1 MSKETFAVHIRDGYT
16 FKGPA
21 VKIGRGKMEGEVVE
35 GADVHLPLKMLNRH
49 GLIAGATGTG
59 KTKTLQL
66 ISESLSAAGIPVLV
80 MDIKGDLS
88 GIAVPGSTN
97 DKIKERSELIGLPF
111 EPSGFP
117 VELLTLSPKQ
127 QGVRLRATVTE
138 FGPILFSKI
147 LGLNDTQSG
156 LVSMLF
162 KYSDDHDLPL
172 LDIKDFKSLLQ
183 FAAEAGK
190 EEIEEAYGKIST
202 VSLGTIQRK
211 IIELEQQGGDAFFGE
226 VSFDVADLMRTDSE
240 GQGVISV
247 LRVMDLQD
255 RPKMF
260 STFMLQLLAELYGTC
275 PEVGDLD
282 KPKLVLFIDEAHLIF
297 SEASK
302 ALLDQIETTIK
313 LIRSKGIGIFFCT
326 QNPMDV
332 PASILGQLG
341 MKVQHALRAFTA
353 ADRKVIKQ
361 TAENYPLSEFYKTD
375 ELLTQVGV
383 GEALFTCLNEKG
395 IPTPLVHIMLG
406 APRSRMDV
414 LTDSEVLNLIKSSKL
429 AAKYNAE
436 VDNNSAHEMLK
447 ERIQEAKKDA
457 VKAVEQK
464 KKAKEE
470 PTIIEQVLDNS
481 VVKSSLRTAAT
492 MLTRSLLGTLLGG
505 RRR

>member
-1 MSKETFAVHIRDGYT
+1 MSKESFASHIQAGYT
-16 FKGPA
+16 FKGPTI
-21 VKIGRGKMEGEVVE
+21 KIGRAKLDNEVVE
-35 GADVHLPLKMLNRH
+35 GADVFLPLKMMNRH

-59 KTKTLQL
+59 KTKTLQV

-88 GIAVPGSTN
+88 GIAVPGSVN
-97 DKIKERSELIGLPF
+97 DKIRERSGLIGIPY

-117 VELLTLSPKQ
+117 AELLTLTPSQ
-127 QGVRLRATVTE
+127 NGVRLRATVTE

-162 KYSDDHDLPL
+162 KYSDDHNMPL
-172 LDIKDFKSLLQ
+172 LDIKDLKALLQ
-183 FAAEAGK
+183 FASESGK
-190 EEIEEAYGKIST
+190 GDIEKEYGKIST
-202 VSLGTIQRK
+202 VSLSTIQRK
-211 IIELEQQGGDAFFGE
+211 IIELEQQGGDSFFGE
-226 VSFDVADLMRTDSE
+226 ISFDVADLMKTDEE
-240 GQGVISV
+240 GQGQISV

-282 KPKLVLFIDEAHLIF
+282 KPKLVMFIDEAHLIF
-297 SEASK
+297 NEASK
-302 ALLDQIETTIK
+302 ALLQQIETTIK

-332 PASILGQLG
+332 PADILGQLG

-361 TAENYPLSEFYKTD
+361 TAENYPLSDFYKTD

-395 IPTPLVHIMLG
+395 IPTPLVHVMLA

-414 LTDSEVLNLIKSSKL
+414 LTDGEVTDLVKRSRL

-436 VDNNSAHEMLK
+436 VDNASAYEMLQQK
-447 ERIQEAKKDA
+447 INAVRQETEK
-457 VKAVEQK
+457 VVEQK
-464 KKAKEE
+464 KKEKEE
-470 PTIIEQVLDNS
+470 PTLIEQVLDNS

-492 MLTRSLLGTLLGG
+492 MLTRTLLGTLFGKKG
-505 RRR
+505 R